1 MPDLLNPAPQLRFI
15 FDNLLDGLYFVDKQ
29 GKITYWNPTAERI
42 SGYKASEVIG
52 KSCRDGIL
60 SFIFMEREESCG
72 TDCPL
77 LFGPAR
83 KTPLEL
89 TASLRHK
96 RGYRVPIRLRCV
108 PLLDEGGNIT
118 GAAGIFE
125 YVSSRNDVRL
135 QIERLGEFAYND
147 SLTKIPNRRYM
158 EDALHEWVHLHF
170 RGKMNF
176 AVVMTD
182 IDFFK
187 KVNDEHGH
195 DVGDLVL
202 QKVAETLRKNLR
214 SADILGRWGGEE
226 FLLLLQEI
234 PSERLY
240 RKLEYLRKAI
250 EEDCWVE
257 SNGATV
263 RVTMSFG
270 CSLPRED
277 DTPLTLVARAD
288 EFLYKSKRE
297 GRNRVSIEDVEPFM
311 DWGANS

>member
-1 MPDLLNPAPQLRFI
+1 MADLLNPSPRLRFI

-42 SGYKASEVIG
+42 SGYKSKEVMG
-52 KSCRDGIL
+52 RSCRDGIL
-60 SFIFMEREESCG
+60 SFIFVKNEESCIA
-72 TDCPL
+72 DCPL
-77 LFGPAR
+77 LREPVR
-83 KTPLEL
+83 ETPLEL

-108 PLLDEGGNIT
+108 PLLDENGGVV

-125 YVSSRNDVRL
+125 YVSTRNDARL
-135 QIERLGEFAYND
+135 QIEKLGEFAYND

-158 EDALHEWVHLHF
+158 EDALHEWAHLHF

-176 AVVMTD
+176 AVVMAD

-202 QKVAETLRKNLR
+202 KKVAETLKKNLR
-214 SADILGRWGGEE
+214 CADIVGRWGGEE
-226 FLLLLQEI
+226 FLLLLQDI
-234 PSERLY
+234 PSERLR
-240 RKLEYLRKAI
+240 RKLESLRMAI
-250 EEDCWVE
+250 EEDCVVE
-257 SNGATV
+257 DGDVTV

-270 CSLPRED
+270 CSVPRED
-277 DTPLTLVARAD
+277 DAPLTLVARAD
-288 EFLYKSKRE
+288 ELLYKSKRE
-297 GRNRVSIEDVEPFM
+297 GRNRVSIEEIKPIT
-311 DWGANS
+311 DWRE